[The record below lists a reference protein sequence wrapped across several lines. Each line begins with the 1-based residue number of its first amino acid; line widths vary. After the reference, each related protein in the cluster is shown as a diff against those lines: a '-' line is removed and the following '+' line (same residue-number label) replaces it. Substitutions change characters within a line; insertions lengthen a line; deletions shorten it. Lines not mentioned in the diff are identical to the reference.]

1 MTPRN
6 TPQPKK
12 APTKQRRDAA
22 SFDGNHK
29 FLLHCLTM
37 SGARIDY
44 AAVAKCEGITV
55 QKARWR
61 FWWLKS
67 HLSSQENATPD
78 AGIERKKQG
87 RAQKNK
93 QKDKQKENDANEN
106 N

>member
-1 MTPRN
+1 M
-6 TPQPKK
+6 
-12 APTKQRRDAA
+12 
-22 SFDGNHK
+22 
-29 FLLHCLTM
+29 
-37 SGARIDY
+37 
-44 AAVAKCEGITV
+44 